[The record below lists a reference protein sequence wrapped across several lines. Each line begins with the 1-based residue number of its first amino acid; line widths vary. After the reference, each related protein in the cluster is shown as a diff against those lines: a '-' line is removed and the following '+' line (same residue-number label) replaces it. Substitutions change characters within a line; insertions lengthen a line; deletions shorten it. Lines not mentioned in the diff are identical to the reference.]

1 MYTGFY
7 GSFVF
12 YYRIVIGVRLLLAA
26 VHMLFTFPAREE
38 TRSVNTLL
46 AVVTGILPGYFSG
59 LTGVGGEIFS
69 VHCCCC
75 CAGPVCVT
83 RRYCGVYWIWF
94 WLLPRWKWC
103 WLR

>member
-75 CAGPVCVT
+75 LRWASMRDQAIL
-83 RRYCGVYWIWF
+83 RR
-94 WLLPRWKWC
+94 LLDLVLVIAAMKMM
-103 WLR
+103 LTA